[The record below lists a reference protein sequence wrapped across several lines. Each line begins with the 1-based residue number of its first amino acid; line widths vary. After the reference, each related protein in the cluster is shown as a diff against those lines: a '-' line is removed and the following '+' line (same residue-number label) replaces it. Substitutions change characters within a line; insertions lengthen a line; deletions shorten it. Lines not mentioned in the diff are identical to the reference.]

1 MYSGGISMTLPQV
14 GLRAAFVNIESISD
28 EKVLDAF
35 NAAKLAFAD
44 QASAIE
50 EHKKQDK
57 SWGGPSPQDSAAD
70 KFIEVLG
77 A

>member
-1 MYSGGISMTLPQV
+1 MTLPQV
-14 GLRAAFVNIESISD
+14 GLRAAFVNIESISN

-35 NAAKLAFAD
+35 NTAKVAFAN

-50 EHKKQDK
+50 EYKKQDEGW
-57 SWGGPSPQDSAAD
+57 SGPSPQDVAAD
-70 KFIEVLG
+70 KFLEALS